1 MLGKY
6 LLMINKEFDHIVIG
20 AGIVGIS
27 IGLAIL
33 EISPKKKVLILDKE
47 SKPGVHASGRN
58 SGVLHAGFYYS
69 PDSLKAKFCRLGNLE
84 LKNFCKENEIPILE
98 TGKVVVCQ
106 TKSDITRLEE
116 LYRRGIANGVDIE
129 ILDSADLD
137 IIEPAATT
145 IEKFIWSPTT
155 AVGHPKLVIAKLAEK
170 FVKNGGKFEFNCTV
184 KLVSTKDEI
193 LIETNHSSYSAN
205 SIVNSAGAYAADL
218 AKQVNVGNQYACL
231 PFLGAYKKSKLI
243 ESNPKRLV
251 YPVPN
256 PVNPF
261 LGVHTTNTINNEIKI
276 GPTAFPVIGKEQYKI
291 SDGFSRSEFIEFYKA
306 AKALFQSNSLDL
318 MGLAK
323 DEFVKLFTKPLL
335 NRTSRLANS
344 LYSNK
349 QWSKHPAGIRAQII
363 NLETKTIEMDY
374 IIQSDKNVVHILNAV
389 SPGWTSA
396 LPFTRW
402 VVENQPLLR

>member
-1 MLGKY
+1 MLEKY
-6 LLMINKEFDHIVIG
+6 LLVINKEFDHIVIG

-33 EISPKKKVLILDKE
+33 ERNPNKRVLIIDKE
-47 SKPGVHASGRN
+47 PEPGIHASGRN

-106 TKSDITRLEE
+106 TKSDVKRLEE

-129 ILDSADLD
+129 ILDSTDLNK
-137 IIEPAATT
+137 IEPAAIT

-155 AVGHPKLVIAKLAEK
+155 AVGNPKLVIAKLAEK
-170 FVKNGGKFEFNCTV
+170 FVKSGGKFQFNCAV

-193 LIETNHSSYSAN
+193 LIETNHGSYSAA

-218 AKQVNVGNQYACL
+218 AKQVNVGNQYVCL
-231 PFLGAYKKSKLI
+231 PFLGAYKKSKLVD
-243 ESNPKRLV
+243 SNPKRLV

-261 LGVHTTNTINNEIKI
+261 LGVHTTNTLNGEIKI
-276 GPTAFPVIGKEQYKI
+276 GTTAFPVIGKEQYKLGK
-291 SDGFSRSEFIEFYKA
+291 GFSRSEFLEFYKA
-306 AKALFQSNSLDL
+306 SKALLKSDSVDL
-318 MGLAK
+318 ISLAK
-323 DEFVKLFTKPLL
+323 EEFTKLFTKPLL
-335 NRTSRLANS
+335 NRTKKLSSS
-344 LYSNK
+344 LSFNK
-349 QWSKHPAGIRAQII
+349 EWSKYPAGIRAQII
-363 NLETKTIEMDY
+363 NTETNTIEMDY
-374 IIQSDKNVVHILNAV
+374 IVKSQKNVVHILNAV

-396 LPFTRW
+396 IPFTRW